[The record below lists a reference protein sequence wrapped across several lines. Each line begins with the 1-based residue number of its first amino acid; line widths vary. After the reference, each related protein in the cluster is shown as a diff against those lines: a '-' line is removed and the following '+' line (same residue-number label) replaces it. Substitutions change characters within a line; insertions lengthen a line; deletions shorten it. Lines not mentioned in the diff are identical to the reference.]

1 MQELEE
7 LLQKPE
13 IYENLSLFKEFLKGV
28 KKLCDQFEEKI
39 KMVPKQEFQ
48 EETRIKKKIEKQ
60 IIKKKKKKDNQGQLD
75 DEDKDGKQQSQFDNN
90 RNQIEKLNLQDVSM
104 VEIQDLNKSGELQII
119 SQKKSKKIKPEVKR
133 EEEDAKGMQEED
145 SFGGN
150 IVYEYQ

>member
-60 IIKKKKKKDNQGQLD
+60 IIKRKKKKDNQGQLD

-90 RNQIEKLNLQDVSM
+90 GNQIEKLNLLDVSM
-104 VEIQDLNKSGELQII
+104 VEIQDLNKSGELEII